1 MGRHK
6 KSTPVLRHN
15 GTGLLIKEQEASYI
29 TSNIGVVFS
38 KTLRKRDFYSPS
50 EINEL
55 FKSKKIDKE
64 WSFIEYKPSD
74 TSKLTHCYHR
84 YPAKFIPQLVE
95 RLMDKYL
102 EGIDEPY
109 VNDLFMGSGT
119 TIACAISRGYRAS
132 GTDINYISELIT
144 RVKSTPISPTFLNK
158 KIEKLLLDLS
168 FLESLD
174 LYSDPSIKPYI
185 PETNIDRIDY
195 WFKPEVKAELG
206 IILARIKEEP
216 NIGIRNFLMVCFSHI
231 LKTVS
236 IWLMGSTKPTR
247 DFNKKTQKPFI
258 CFKRHLRKMEKRNK
272 EFWNIVPEHIRD
284 NLGAYLNIKRG
295 DARKQ
300 PVDDE
305 TVDIQITSSPYV
317 TSYEYADLHQLSTLW
332 LEYSSDLSEYR
343 KEFIGTAYKK
353 YEDRHLKSKIAQS
366 IVNQMTLKDK
376 KMAKEIEAFFID
388 MQECF
393 DETYRILKYDGR
405 CCYVIGNTALRKVE
419 ILNAEVFAESMQYSG
434 LVIDRIIKREIPSK
448 ILPQKRDAET
458 GRFAKNGEEDFH
470 AYPTEYIVIGRKM

>member
-1 MGRHK
+1 METILLARNREFRKEKEKLYTSSEIIELFRHK
-6 KSTPVLRHN
+6 
-15 GTGLLIKEQEASYI
+15 
-29 TSNIGVVFS
+29 
-38 KTLRKRDFYSPS
+38 D
-50 EINEL
+50 
-55 FKSKKIDKE
+55 IDNK
-64 WSFIEYKPSD
+64 WSFIEYKPTD

-84 YPAKFIPQLVE
+84 YPAKFIPQMVE
-95 RLMDKYL
+95 KLMDEYL
-102 EGIDEPY
+102 IGTKEPH

-144 RVKSTPISPTFLNK
+144 RAKSMPINPLVLRE
-158 KIEKLLLDLS
+158 KIEELFTDLA
-168 FLESLD
+168 FLESETLF
-174 LYSDPSIKPYI
+174 SAPIKPYI
-185 PETNIDRIDY
+185 PEKNVERINY
-195 WFKPEVKAELG
+195 WFKPEVKEELG
-206 IILARIKEEP
+206 IMLARIKKESD
-216 NIGIRNFLMVCFSHI
+216 IRIRNFFAVCFSHI

-247 DFNKKTQKPFI
+247 DFNKKNQKPI
-258 CFKRHLRKMEKRNK
+258 VSFKRHLKKMERGNK
-272 EFWNIVPEHIRD
+272 SFWAIVPAHIKS
-284 NLGAYLNIKRG
+284 NLDLHLNIKRG
-295 DARKQ
+295 DARNQ
-300 PVDDE
+300 PVEDE

-332 LEYSSDLSEYR
+332 LEYSADLSEFR
-343 KEFIGTAYKK
+343 KEFIGTSYKS
-353 YEDRHLKSKIAQS
+353 YEDSQLKSEIAQS
-366 IVNQMTLKDK
+366 IVNQMSLKDQ

-393 DETYRILKYDGR
+393 DETYRILKHGGR
-405 CCYVIGNTALRKVE
+405 CCYVIGNTTLRKID

-470 AYPTEYIVIGRKM
+470 AYPTEYIVIGRKK

>member
-1 MGRHK
+1 MDAALPISR
-6 KSTPVLRHN
+6 
-15 GTGLLIKEQEASYI
+15 Q
-29 TSNIGVVFS
+29 
-38 KTLRKRDFYSPS
+38 D
-50 EINEL
+50 
-55 FKSKKIDKE
+55 FKSKKDKFYTTTE
-64 WSFIEYKPSD
+64 IVGLFCSKDIEEDWSFIEYKPSD

-95 RLMDKYL
+95 KLMDEYL
-102 EGIDEPY
+102 DSIKEPH

-119 TIACAISRGYRAS
+119 TIACAISRGYKAS

-144 RVKSTPISPTFLNK
+144 RVKSTPINPALLSK
-158 KIEKLLLDLS
+158 KIEKLLSDLS

-174 LYSDPSIKPYI
+174 LYSTPSIKPYI
-185 PETNIDRIDY
+185 PKTNIDRIDY
-195 WFKPEVKAELG
+195 WFNPEVKKELG

-216 NIGIRNFLMVCFSHI
+216 DISIRNFLTVCFSHI

-247 DFNKKTQKPFI
+247 DFNKKIQKPFN
-258 CFKRHLRKMEKRNK
+258 CFKRHIRKMEKRNK
-272 EFWNIVPEHIRD
+272 EFWNIVPEHIKY
-284 NLGAYLNIKRG
+284 NLDAYLNIRRG
-295 DARKQ
+295 DARRQ

-343 KEFIGTAYKK
+343 KEFIGTAYKQ
-353 YEDRHLKSKIAQS
+353 YENGWLESKIAQS
-366 IVNQMTLKDK
+366 IANQMFLRDK
-376 KMAKEIEAFFID
+376 KMAKEIRAFFID

-393 DETYRILKYDGR
+393 DETYRILKPGGR
-405 CCYVIGNTALRKVE
+405 CCYVIGNTTLRKVE

-434 LVIDRIIKREIPSK
+434 LIIDRIIKREIPSK

-458 GRFAKNGEEDFH
+458 GKFARNGEEDFH
-470 AYPTEYIVIGRKM
+470 AYPTEYIVIGKKA

>member
-1 MGRHK
+1 MK
-6 KSTPVLRHN
+6 LNMETSS
-15 GTGLLIKEQEASYI
+15 LLDRQELKD
-29 TSNIGVVFS
+29 
-38 KTLRKRDFYSPS
+38 KTDKFYTPS
-50 EINEL
+50 EIIGL
-55 FKSKKIDKE
+55 FQSKDIDKN
-64 WSFIEYKPSD
+64 WSFIEYKPSE

-95 RLMDKYL
+95 RLMDEYL
-102 EGIDEPY
+102 IGIKEPH

-144 RVKSTPISPTFLNK
+144 RVKSTPINPVLLREKT
-158 KIEKLLLDLS
+158 EKLLSDLY
-168 FLESLD
+168 FLESETLF
-174 LYSDPSIKPYI
+174 SSCIKPYI
-185 PETNIDRIDY
+185 PKANIERIDY
-195 WFKPEVKAELG
+195 WFKPEIKEELG

-216 NIGIRNFLMVCFSHI
+216 DINIQNFFTVCFSHI

-247 DFNKKTQKPFI
+247 DFNKKIQKPI
-258 CFKRHLRKMEKRNK
+258 VCFKKHLKKMERKNK
-272 EFWNIVPEHIRD
+272 EFWTIVPSHIKN
-284 NLGAYLNIKRG
+284 NLDLYLNIKRG
-295 DARKQ
+295 DAKNQ

-332 LEYSSDLSEYR
+332 LEYATNLTEYR

-353 YEDRHLKSKIAQS
+353 YEDRQLKSKIAQS
-366 IVNQMTLKDK
+366 IINQMTLKDQN
-376 KMAKEIEAFFID
+376 MAKEIEAFFID

-393 DETYRILKYDGR
+393 DEAYRILKQGGR

-458 GRFAKNGEEDFH
+458 GKFAKNGEEDFH